1 VGHLA
6 ATTFTAIYTIASSFK
21 FTPPTFK
28 GAQADTGHIAGTHK
42 AGACSLGLSNQLNH
56 LLPAGGAG

>member
-1 VGHLA
+1 MAYMA
-6 ATTFTAIYTIASSFK
+6 ATAFTAINTIASSFK

-28 GAQADTGHIAGTHK
+28 GAQADTGHIACPDK
-42 AGACSLGLSNQLNH
+42 AGACSIGLSKQLNH